1 MASCRAAAGPG
12 AASQL
17 GALAVAAVA
26 AAAVVGGIVLSD
38 DGGGGGGAAAPRLA
52 IAPKSMGLIDAVSH
66 KVVARLPF
74 GSQPWDVVFDA
85 RQAWVL
91 LGDERRVARVDL
103 ASHKVLS
110 STRLP
115 FSPGAIAT
123 GGGSAWVTEDNGPRL
138 VRLDGTTGRI
148 VKTFSV
154 SIRGDHVA
162 SPRGIA
168 YGAGS
173 VWVARGPETVRVDPT
188 EGQVLR
194 RIPTPLAATAIVF
207 AEGAVWVAS
216 AENGR
221 VVKIDPAI
229 NQVTAST
236 PLHATITDL
245 AVGNGSVWVS
255 IVPDD
260 VVYRLSPDDGSV
272 LATIPAGSW
281 PATLSAGDGLWIAN
295 AKGNRLLRLDA
306 AGQRA
311 IVPLTGTPWLTRY
324 HDGLLWTSV
333 AAPEPVAAT
342 GKGQELRILLDN
354 DVVGNGHADP
364 AVNGG
369 PVFHQLTYATC
380 AFLLNY
386 PDASGAAGKVLRPE
400 VAAAMPDISPDGRT
414 YTFRIRSG
422 FRFSPPSGQA
432 VTAKTFKATIERTL
446 SPKFAPGGH
455 PNPFAELL
463 PDVAGVTAFAAGK
476 ASSIRGITASGDILT
491 IRLTRAAGDLPVRL
505 ASSVF
510 CPVPLGTPAV
520 PGGGLSTPIPMAG
533 PYRVASAS
541 GGQVVLERNPNY
553 QGRRPRRIARI
564 VYTIGIKPADAIARV
579 EQGRADY
586 VTGRTISYGSGSP
599 LAPGGALDTRYGLAS
614 RAGRAGN
621 ARYLPSPEPGIDG
634 MAFNTQRPLFRD
646 ARMRRAAAYA
656 LDRRALAA
664 VFAEQPSDRLIPPAI
679 GGPGG
684 NIAYPDEPDLATAR
698 RLAGQGAVR
707 KATLYF
713 CGDAVNKRIA
723 EIVRANLAEIRIK
736 VRIDQSL
743 GCLTGPETKRL
754 AAADI
759 QLSLA
764 FRFPGPG
771 AVPRDDAGRPL
782 LRARILAR
790 FPPAP

>member
-1 MASCRAAAGPG
+1 
-12 AASQL
+12 
-17 GALAVAAVA
+17 
-26 AAAVVGGIVLSD
+26 
-38 DGGGGGGAAAPRLA
+38 
-52 IAPKSMGLIDAVSH
+52 MGLIDAVSH

-154 SIRGDHVA
+154 SIRGDRTG

-188 EGQVLR
+188 GGQVLR

-281 PATLSAGDGLWIAN
+281 PATLSAGNGLWIAN
-295 AKGNRLLRLDA
+295 AKGNQLLRLDS

-342 GKGQELRILLDN
+342 ADRQGAEDSPRERRRRKWN
-354 DVVGNGHADP
+354 ADP

-369 PVFHQLTYATC
+369 PVFHQLAYATC
-380 AFLLNY
+380 PYLLNY
-386 PDASGAAGKVLRPE
+386 PDAPGAAGRVLRPE
-400 VAAAMPDISPDGRT
+400 VAAALPDISADGRT
-414 YTFRIRSG
+414 YTFRIRPG

-432 VTAKTFKATIERTL
+432 VTAETFKATIERTL
-446 SPKFAPGGH
+446 SPKFAPGGRRT
-455 PNPFAELL
+455 L
-463 PDVAGVTAFAAGK
+463 AG
-476 ASSIRGITASGDILT
+476 TASGC
-491 IRLTRAAGDLPVRL
+491 RRCQGVRRRK
-505 ASSVF
+505 
-510 CPVPLGTPAV
+510 G
-520 PGGGLSTPIPMAG
+520 
-533 PYRVASAS
+533 
-541 GGQVVLERNPNY
+541 VVHPWHH
-553 QGRRPRRIARI
+553 G
-564 VYTIGIKPADAIARV
+564 
-579 EQGRADY
+579 
-586 VTGRTISYGSGSP
+586 
-599 LAPGGALDTRYGLAS
+599 
-614 RAGRAGN
+614 
-621 ARYLPSPEPGIDG
+621 
-634 MAFNTQRPLFRD
+634 
-646 ARMRRAAAYA
+646 AAAT
-656 LDRRALAA
+656 RSR
-664 VFAEQPSDRLIPPAI
+664 S
-679 GGPGG
+679 G
-684 NIAYPDEPDLATAR
+684 
-698 RLAGQGAVR
+698 
-707 KATLYF
+707 
-713 CGDAVNKRIA
+713 
-723 EIVRANLAEIRIK
+723 
-736 VRIDQSL
+736 
-743 GCLTGPETKRL
+743 
-754 AAADI
+754 
-759 QLSLA
+759 
-764 FRFPGPG
+764 
-771 AVPRDDAGRPL
+771 
-782 LRARILAR
+782 
-790 FPPAP
+790 